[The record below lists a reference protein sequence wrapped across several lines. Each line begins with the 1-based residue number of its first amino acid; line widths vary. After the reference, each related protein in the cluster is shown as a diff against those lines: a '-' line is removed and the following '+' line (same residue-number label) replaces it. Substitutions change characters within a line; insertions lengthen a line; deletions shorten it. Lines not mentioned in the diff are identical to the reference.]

1 MLPIL
6 SKLFEKIFLTRIQ
19 PILHDKR
26 IIPDHQFGFR
36 QKHAHIEQVRR
47 ITSGIKKALES
58 NKYCTAAFLDISQAF
73 DELWHEGLV
82 YKIRTL
88 FPDTIYNILK
98 SYLENRYFLIKYREE
113 YTPLHPVLPGVPQ
126 GNVLGP
132 LLYLLYT
139 ADLST
144 AADNTTA
151 TFADDIGEVITHEDP
166 AIATHTLQ
174 IHFKNPI
181 MVEKMAY
188 AGK

>member
-1 MLPIL
+1 MPGVLKSWSLNLLEHSGPVQDCNGIALPL
-6 SKLFEKIFLTRIQ
+6 
-19 PILHDKR
+19 P
-26 IIPDHQFGFR
+26 
-36 QKHAHIEQVRR
+36 
-47 ITSGIKKALES
+47 
-58 NKYCTAAFLDISQAF
+58 
-73 DELWHEGLV
+73 
-82 YKIRTL
+82 L
-88 FPDTIYNILK
+88 FPDNIYKILK